1 MLNEKLHQELQA
13 KCIVI
18 INKNSDVRRK
28 LKEVVELLH
37 KEVPHYNWVGFYLG
51 DNEKQELSLGPFAGA
66 ATEHTRIPYGK
77 GICGQVAVSHT
88 TMNIENVMAE
98 ENYLACST
106 ETKSELVVPIMKDG
120 VFVGQLDIDSHSHDA
135 FNVRD
140 ERLIQGICRRLAE
153 CF

>member
-1 MLNEKLHQELQA
+1 MLNEKLHQDLQA

-18 INKNSDVRRK
+18 INQKSDVRRK
-28 LKEVVELLH
+28 MKAIVELLH
-37 KEVPHYNWVGFYLG
+37 KEVAHYNWIGFYLG
-51 DNEKQELSLGPFAGA
+51 DNEKRELSLGSYAGA

-77 GICGQVAVSHT
+77 GICGQVAVNHT
-88 TMNIENVMAE
+88 TMNIEDVMAAD
-98 ENYLACST
+98 NYLACSV

-120 VFVGQLDIDSHSHDA
+120 VFIGQLDIDSHSHDA